1 MRKWN
6 TLTVYL
12 HFVNYGNIDSLEQ
25 VYEGRWHY
33 HYSGFS
39 FLKWSNARY
48 SYFLNSDYS
57 SVDVFMNGNS
67 TQLLYGSILE
77 FSHYAWFSLCY
88 DRDLKDNC
96 RIGGLS
102 IFFLIIDQFWVM
114 IPFLMAKHK
123 TLFLLL
129 QRYCSFTIETIII
142 SLKCTDVYLN
152 CFHWN
157 QVYWNHYAV
166 CLKFSLEHWI
176 LLLFEIQIL
185 ITEI

>member
-12 HFVNYGNIDSLEQ
+12 HFVNSGNIDSLEQ

-57 SVDVFMNGNS
+57 SVDVFMNRNS
-67 TQLLYGSILE
+67 TRLLYGSILE
-77 FSHYAWFSLCY
+77 FYHYAWFSLCY

-96 RIGGLS
+96 WIGGLS
-102 IFFLIIDQFWVM
+102 VFFLIIDQFWVM
-114 IPFLMAKHK
+114 ILILMAKHK

-129 QRYCSFTIETIII
+129 QRYRSFTIETIII
-142 SLKCTDVYLN
+142 
-152 CFHWN
+152 
-157 QVYWNHYAV
+157 
-166 CLKFSLEHWI
+166 
-176 LLLFEIQIL
+176 
-185 ITEI
+185 